1 MNVIWTKEALER
13 LYEIEEYIARD
24 SFERAEQFVNYLIE
38 RGESITENPHI
49 GRIVPEIS
57 NPEIREVLA
66 KKYRIVYRI
75 QSNFI
80 VILTVF
86 EGHKLLYSTA
96 DEWH

>member
-1 MNVIWTKEALER
+1 MNVIWTKESLER

-24 SFERAEQFVNYLIE
+24 SLERAEQFVNYLIE
-38 RGESITENPHI
+38 RGESVAENPHI

-57 NPEIREVLA
+57 NPDIREILV

-75 QSNFI
+75 QSNLI

-86 EGHKLLYSTA
+86 EGHKLLNLTT
-96 DEWH
+96 DEW